1 MIPRSSVTEIANGRG
16 RGWTASHWT
25 EGEGVEGDGDPLLAH
40 IVDGVFGL
48 QTRRWL
54 YCLSN

>member
-1 MIPRSSVTEIANGRG
+1 MIPVTEIANGRG
-16 RGWTASHWT
+16 RGWTASYWT
-25 EGEGVEGDGDPLLAH
+25 EGEGGEGDGDPLLAH

-54 YCLSN
+54 YCL